1 MVDLG
6 LTDCLTPLE
15 KDHSLYDQLLKGKW
29 DLNKNRGEKMKRNA
43 LILLI
48 TGTIIVFASAAN
60 AKTLRWGFASDALT
74 MDPHSQNESPTI
86 NMLRQVYGTLVKRTV
101 DLKIIP
107 DLATSWEATTPTTW
121 IFNLRK
127 GVKFHDG
134 SAFTAEDVKF
144 SLERAAHKSSDYK
157 PYVSTITDIEIL
169 NPHKIKIT
177 TKAPDPILPS
187 YFTYV
192 FIMDKQW
199 SRKYGVTAPANFK
212 ASEESY
218 AVRNTNG
225 TGPFILV
232 SREPDLKTVLKKN
245 PNYYDGEVQIDK
257 LVYTPIKEAS
267 TRVAALLSNEID
279 FLNDPP
285 VQDLARLKAS
295 RGIKVISTPQ
305 IRTIF
310 LGMDQSAKKL
320 RSNPD
325 LGKNPLA
332 DKRVR
337 EAMYRAIDAVA
348 IQKKIMRGLSVPA
361 GMITAPGVHGYDKKL
376 DQRIPYSPK
385 VAKKLLAE
393 AGYPNGF
400 RIRLDCPNDR
410 YINDE
415 AICQA
420 AVSMLARIGIKAS
433 LNAQPKSIHFKSLSN
448 SESDFYM
455 LGWGVATL
463 DSEYVFRYLVHTRLP
478 KIGAWNHAN
487 YSNPE
492 VDALILAIQ
501 KEVNTAKR
509 DKMIATVW
517 KTIGNDITY
526 LPLHHQVINWA
537 MSDRVNIP
545 IQALNE
551 TYFYKATID

>member
-1 MVDLG
+1 MVKRKAFMFLFVALFA
-6 LTDCLTPLE
+6 LT
-15 KDHSLYDQLLKGKW
+15 
-29 DLNKNRGEKMKRNA
+29 
-43 LILLI
+43 
-48 TGTIIVFASAAN
+48 SAAN

-86 NMLRQVYGTLVKRTV
+86 NMLRQVYGTLVKRTAG
-101 DLKIIP
+101 LKIIP
-107 DLATSWEATTPTTW
+107 DLATSWEAATPTTW

-144 SLERAAHKSSDYK
+144 SLERAAHPSSDYK
-157 PYVSTITDIEIL
+157 PYVNTITGIKII
-169 NPHKIKIT
+169 NKYKIKIT

-199 SRKYGVTAPANFK
+199 SEKQGVTAPANFK
-212 ASEESY
+212 ANEESY

-232 SREPDLKTVLKKN
+232 SREPDLRTVFKRN
-245 PNYYDGEVQIDK
+245 PDYYDGRVKIDK

-285 VQDLARLKAS
+285 VQDLARLKAT
-295 RGIKVISTPQ
+295 RGIKVMSTPQ

-310 LGMDQSAKKL
+310 LGMDQSAKTL

-361 GMITAPGVHGYDKKL
+361 GMITAPGVHGYDKNL

-385 VAKKLLAE
+385 VAKRLLAD

-400 RIRLDCPNDR
+400 KIRLDCPNDR

-420 AVSMLARIGIKAS
+420 AVSMLARIGVRAS

-463 DSEYVFRYLVHTRLP
+463 DSEYVFRYLVHTRSP

-487 YSNPE
+487 YSNSE
-492 VDALILAIQ
+492 IDALILSIQ
-501 KEVNTAKR
+501 KEVDNKKR
-509 DKMIATVW
+509 DKMIHKVW
-517 KTIGNDITY
+517 KTIGDDITY

-537 MSDRVNIP
+537 MSDKVNIP

-551 TYFYKATID
+551 TYFYQATID

>member
-1 MVDLG
+1 MKKRAVFV
-6 LTDCLTPLE
+6 TF
-15 KDHSLYDQLLKGKW
+15 LL
-29 DLNKNRGEKMKRNA
+29 A
-43 LILLI
+43 A
-48 TGTIIVFASAAN
+48 VFAWSGAVN

-86 NMLRQVYGTLVKRTV
+86 NMLRQIYGTLVKRTV

-107 DLATSWEATTPTTW
+107 DLAVSWEATTPTTW

-134 SAFTAEDVKF
+134 SAFTAEDVKY

-157 PYVSTITDIEIL
+157 PYVGSITDIEIL
-169 NPHKIKIT
+169 DDYKVKIT

-199 SRKYGVTAPANFK
+199 SEKYNVTAPADFK
-212 ASEESY
+212 ANEESY
-218 AVRNTNG
+218 AVRNANG

-232 SREPDLKTVLKKN
+232 SREPDLRTVLRKN
-245 PNYYDGEVQIDK
+245 PNYYDGPVKIDRIE
-257 LVYTPIKEAS
+257 YTPIKEAS

-285 VQDLARLKAS
+285 VQDLERLKRAK
-295 RGIKVISTPQ
+295 GIKVVSTPQ

-310 LGMDQSAKKL
+310 LGMDQAADKL

-332 DKRVR
+332 DRRVR

-361 GMITAPGVHGYDKKL
+361 GMITAPGVHGYDKAL
-376 DQRIPYSPK
+376 DQRIPYSPQR
-385 VAKKLLAE
+385 AKELLRE

-400 RIRLDCPNDR
+400 KIRLDCPNDR

-420 AVSMLARIGIKAS
+420 CVSMLARVGIKAS

-463 DSEYVFRYLVHTRLP
+463 DSEYVFRYLVHTREA
-478 KIGAWNHAN
+478 KIGTWNHAN
-487 YSNPE
+487 FSNPE
-492 VDALILAIQ
+492 VDELIRKIQ
-501 KEVNTAKR
+501 KEVDTAKR
-509 DKMIATVW
+509 DQMIAKVW
-517 KTIGNDITY
+517 KTIGDDITY

-537 MSDRVNIP
+537 MRDNVNIP

-551 TYFYKATID
+551 TYFYQATID